1 MENKVGGILRIIGFG
16 IIIIGF
22 FLAVQVISETEI
34 FRMGVALFFEMFVTG
49 MVFIGFAEVIILLQ
63 SINNKIKPH
72 ENDGKK
78 EHVEKGSLP
87 KNTDNFVST
96 DSAEAEIREFYSDQN
111 RDVQEIK
118 HTPFQDF
125 YLVNVDG
132 TTVLVELGGFS
143 PEVYASNNWPAEIKV
158 WYEENLTN

>member
-1 MENKVGGILRIIGFG
+1 MENKVGEILRVIGFG
-16 IIIIGF
+16 MIIIGF
-22 FLAVQVISETEI
+22 ILAVQVIYETGI
-34 FRMGVALFFEMFVTG
+34 FRMGVALFFDMSVTG
-49 MVFIGFAEVIILLQ
+49 MVFIGFAEVINLLQ

-72 ENDGKK
+72 GNDDK
-78 EHVEKGSLP
+78 EHVAKENLP
-87 KNTDNFVST
+87 KNIDNFVAT
-96 DSAEAEIREFYSDQN
+96 DSAEAEIREFYADRN

-132 TTVLVELGGFS
+132 ITVLIEIGGFS

-158 WYEENLTN
+158 WYDENLTK